1 MAYKYTN
8 KADISLPLAV
18 FLMHDSYD
26 YDPRPNQLSATS
38 IIKPIRQLVLASQYA
53 DAAKETDI
61 MDLVASRMGTA
72 IHDGCEAAWT
82 DPDNLRKALQVL
94 GMSNIADRVQI
105 NPETLTDDC
114 IPVYVEQRHEK
125 EIDGYIVSGKYDL
138 ILDGLLVDYKST
150 SVWTYI
156 YDSNAEKYSMQGSI
170 YKWLVPDRIT
180 EDFIEIQFIFTD
192 WSSSRALQDKSYP
205 QTRVLSKKYPL
216 WSPAQT
222 EQYIRDK
229 LSQLTRLAT
238 APQDLLPK
246 CSDEDLWAEETKY
259 KYFKD
264 PSKMA
269 RATKVFDNMGEAQQ
283 RLAEDGST
291 GTVVTFPGQVRA
303 CRYCAASSVC
313 DQAQEL
319 IAAGRLSL

>member
-1 MAYKYTN
+1 MAFKYTN
-8 KADISLPLAV
+8 KSDISLPLAV

-26 YDPRPNQLSATS
+26 YDPRPNQISATS
-38 IIKPIRQLVLASQYA
+38 IIKPLRQLVLSRQHA
-53 DAAKETDI
+53 DLLKEVDI
-61 MDLVASRMGTA
+61 MDLVSSRMGTA

-82 DPDNLRKALQVL
+82 DPENVRKALEVIGL
-94 GMSNIADRVQI
+94 GNVADRIQI
-105 NPETLTDDC
+105 NSEELGDND

-125 EIDGYIVSGKYDL
+125 EVDGYVISGKYDL
-138 ILDGLLVDYKST
+138 VLNGLLVDYKST

-192 WSSSRALQDKSYP
+192 WSSTRALQDKSYP
-205 QTRVLSKKYPL
+205 QTRVVSKKYPL
-216 WSPAQT
+216 WSTQQT

-229 LSQLTRLAT
+229 LSQLSRLAD

-264 PSKMA
+264 PTKMA
-269 RATKVFDNMGEAQQ
+269 RATKVFDNMAEAQQ
-283 RLAEDGST
+283 RLADDGST

-303 CRYCAASSVC
+303 CRYCPVSSVC
-313 DQAQEL
+313 NQAQEL
-319 IAAGRLSL
+319 VAAGRLSL